1 MNKIIKTFDNENY
14 GFIRTTISNKEP
26 MFSFKDI
33 CKVLNI
39 KDLNAAKTSLNQ
51 NGVTAIEV
59 LVEEAK
65 QKITFVSEA
74 NIHKL
79 FVKSSHEDIY
89 GIIEWISKYV
99 VPRTKLYG
107 DYTVDILMDDPDMI
121 IKVLKE
127 NEELNLKVKLLD
139 SKMKGEKFRVRTYDS
154 LYGERESVPLIFL
167 ADYFNINGITQT
179 ELMQILRGQE
189 VIQANDLPY
198 QKHVDNGHFRIDE
211 HRCTR
216 NGELEIRQTPIVYR
230 AGMNYIRKLL
240 LKVAGENNG

>member
-1 MNKIIKTFDNENY
+1 MNKLIKTFDNENY
-14 GFIRTTISNKEP
+14 GFIRTTLSDKVP

-39 KDLNAAKTSLNQ
+39 KDINAAKTTLNQ
-51 NGVTAIEV
+51 NGVIVAEV
-59 LVEEAK
+59 PVEDTK

-74 NIHKL
+74 NMQKL
-79 FVKSSHEDIY
+79 YIKSCHDDIY
-89 GIIEWISKYV
+89 GIIEWISTHV
-99 VPRTKLYG
+99 VPRTKMYG
-107 DYTVDILMDDPDMI
+107 DYTVDTLMDDPEMI

-139 SKMKGEKFRVRTYDS
+139 SKIKGEKFRVRTYQS
-154 LYGERESVPLIFL
+154 LYGEKESVPLVFL
-167 ADYFNINGITQT
+167 AEYLKLNGITQS

-189 VIQANDLPY
+189 VIQPNDLPY